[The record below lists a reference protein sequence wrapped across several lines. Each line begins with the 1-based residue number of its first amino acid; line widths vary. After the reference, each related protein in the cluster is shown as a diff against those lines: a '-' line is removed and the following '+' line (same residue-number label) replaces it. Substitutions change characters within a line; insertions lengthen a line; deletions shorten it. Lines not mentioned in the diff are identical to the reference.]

1 MAHELEMLK
10 DGTASFAS
18 TQVEWHGLGRKVD
31 RAMTS
36 EEALREAS
44 LDWGVSKRVL
54 MTGGQPVGTHM
65 AVCRDTDDSI
75 LGIVGAKYKPLQ
87 NREAFGIM
95 DELVS
100 DGSMRYE
107 AAGSLRNGSRIF
119 LTGKIGSNEIVPGDR
134 VDDYMV
140 LYNTHDGSS
149 ALRVLWTQTRVVCA
163 NTVAMALSGAKKADG
178 IAIRHTVNMK
188 NRVAQARQVLGLAS
202 AYNEA
207 VAERSRYLA
216 TKRMSDAAMN
226 AFLDEL
232 LPDRDIEADSRQNN
246 TRRLHIREDIFDLW
260 NGNGMG
266 SDITGVAGTAWGAF
280 NAVTEYTNHHSKV
293 KRDSS
298 EFRVESVLFGTGAD
312 MNRNAMKLLLATA

>member
-10 DGTASFAS
+10 DGSYSFAS
-18 TQVEWHGLGRKVD
+18 TRKEWHGLGRLVD
-31 RAMTS
+31 TAMTS
-36 EEALREAS
+36 EEALREAN
-44 LDWGVSKRVL
+44 LDWTVSKRVL
-54 MTGGQPVGTHM
+54 TTGGQPVGTHM
-65 AVCRDTDDSI
+65 AVCRDTDNAI

-87 NREAFGIM
+87 NRDSFGLM
-95 DELVS
+95 DDLVS

-134 VDDYMV
+134 VDDYIV

-178 IAIRHTVNMK
+178 IAIRHTANMTT
-188 NRVAQARQVLGLAS
+188 RVDQARKVLGLAE

-216 TKRMSDAAMN
+216 TKRMSDAAVA
-226 AFLDEL
+226 AFLEEL
-232 LPDRDIEADSRQNN
+232 LPDRDVEADSRQNN
-246 TRRLHIREDIFDLW
+246 TRRENIRSMILDLYM
-260 NGNGMG
+260 GAGMG
-266 SDITGVAGTAWGAF
+266 AEMEGVAGTAWGAL

>member
-10 DGTASFAS
+10 DGSYSFAS
-18 TQVEWHGLGRKVD
+18 TQKEWHGLGLKVEQ
-31 RAMTS
+31 AMTS
-36 EEALREAS
+36 EEALAAAN
-44 LDWGVSKRVL
+44 LDWTVSKRVL

-87 NREAFGIM
+87 NRDSFGLM
-95 DELVS
+95 DDLVS

-107 AAGSLRNGSRIF
+107 AAGSLRGGSRIF
-119 LTGKIGSNEIVPGDR
+119 LTGKIGSNEIVPNDR
-134 VDDYMV
+134 VDDYIV

-163 NTVAMALSGAKKADG
+163 NTVAMALSDAKKADG
-178 IAIRHTVNMK
+178 IAIRHTVNMGS
-188 NRVAQARQVLGLAS
+188 RVNQAREVLGLAA
-202 AYNEA
+202 AYNTA
-207 VAERSRYLA
+207 VVERQRYLA
-216 TKRMSDAAMN
+216 TKSMSDAAVLR
-226 AFLDEL
+226 FLEEL
-232 LPDRDIEADSRQNN
+232 LPDREIEADSRQNN
-246 TRRLHIREDIFDLW
+246 TRRDNIRKDILDLYT
-260 NGNGMG
+260 GDGMG
-266 SDITGVAGTAWGAF
+266 SEMAGVAGTAWGAF

-312 MNRNAMKLLLATA
+312 MNRNAMRLLLATA